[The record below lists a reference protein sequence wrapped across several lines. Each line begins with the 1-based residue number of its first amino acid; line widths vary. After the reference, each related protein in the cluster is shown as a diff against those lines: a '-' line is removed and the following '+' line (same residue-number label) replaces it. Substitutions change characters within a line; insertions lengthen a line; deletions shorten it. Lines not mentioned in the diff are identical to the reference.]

1 MTGKKKVFLD
11 LLTICSVLLFVV
23 QSLQVS
29 VLSEPSIQ
37 AEADQ
42 ILSLVNTRETTPP
55 LNPTDHQHSMAA
67 HLKDNVGGDLVDLG
81 EKKELQESA
90 NQLEFKSTST
100 NKLQSV
106 VQRYVDEMK
115 LIIY

>member
-1 MTGKKKVFLD
+1 MTGKKTFFWELV
-11 LLTICSVLLFVV
+11 TICSWLMFVV

-55 LNPTDHQHSMAA
+55 LNPTDHHQHSMAA

-81 EKKELQESA
+81 EEKEELQESA
-90 NQLEFKSTST
+90 HQLEQKSTST
-100 NKLQSV
+100 DKLQSV
-106 VQRYVDEMK
+106 IPRY
-115 LIIY
+115 ICQ